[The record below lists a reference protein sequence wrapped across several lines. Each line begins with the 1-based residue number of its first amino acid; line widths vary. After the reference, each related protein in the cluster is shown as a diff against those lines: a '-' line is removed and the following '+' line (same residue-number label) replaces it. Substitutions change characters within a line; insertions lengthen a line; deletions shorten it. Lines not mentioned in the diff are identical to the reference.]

1 LNRALFIGK
10 DLPAVGSDR
19 TYQLWTLEGERAI
32 PDNLVAGGGD
42 RKEFFRETLSGV
54 TSLAV
59 SIEPAGGAQQPTP
72 AAIQTVTQL
81 SS

>member
-1 LNRALFIGK
+1 
-10 DLPAVGSDR
+10 
-19 TYQLWTLEGERAI
+19 
-32 PDNLVAGGGD
+32 
-42 RKEFFRETLSGV
+42 V